1 RAMRKPSDLGF
12 DDGTFILPAL
22 NKSMHLVSALTRPD
36 GQLFELPAMTL
47 PEQREE
53 KKRTVKERCEKVAEL
68 VDHGDQALVWCQRN
82 DEADLLEEIIPGAI
96 QVAGRHKD
104 EQKEERFNGFTNGDI
119 RVLVTKPKIGGLG
132 MNWQNCNHVTYFP
145 THSFEAYYQAVRRCW
160 RFGQKR
166 DVQVD
171 IVHTE
176 GESRIMA
183 NL

>member
-1 RAMRKPSDLGF
+1 
-12 DDGTFILPAL
+12 
-22 NKSMHLVSALTRPD
+22 
-36 GQLFELPAMTL
+36 
-47 PEQREE
+47 
-53 KKRTVKERCEKVAEL
+53 
-68 VDHGDQALVWCQRN
+68 
-82 DEADLLEEIIPGAI
+82 
-96 QVAGRHKD
+96 RHKD
-104 EQKEERFNGFTNGDI
+104 EQKEERFNGFSNGDI

-132 MNWQNCNHVTYFP
+132 LNLQNCNHVTYFP

-183 NL
+183 NLERKEEQAEAMFANLVAEMNNAIGVNTAKEFN